1 MKHEYVT
8 AERML
13 QRINILESQQDELL
27 AALTRLAGFCLSGRR
42 YEQRNPYCI
51 PEIIAALD
59 TISAVLGAPRYW
71 EDGGNVADAA
81 IAAARGTKG

>member
-27 AALTRLAGFCLSGRR
+27 EVACH
-42 YEQRNPYCI
+42 
-51 PEIIAALD
+51 
-59 TISAVLGAPRYW
+59 
-71 EDGGNVADAA
+71 EDNGDLEHLKDVRDEFRAQQ
-81 IAAARGTKG
+81 KKEK